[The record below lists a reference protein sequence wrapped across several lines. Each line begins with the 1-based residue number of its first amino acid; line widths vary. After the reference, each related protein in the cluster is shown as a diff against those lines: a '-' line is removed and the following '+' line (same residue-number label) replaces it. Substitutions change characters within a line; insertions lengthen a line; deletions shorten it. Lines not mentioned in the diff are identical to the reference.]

1 MWTLP
6 KSIKSIKRNNTWNIR
21 LLVDD
26 SFVPSS
32 KQPSV
37 IYCRLTDF
45 ITNWPWFMLHVWR
58 SKFSI
63 TEIAPNAWLS
73 FPGLSDQPHNLHF
86 LTLRFF
92 WQRIQQVYL
101 LYCLLAWLL
110 PSSQHH
116 KAKTASSSTRS
127 AYTPHM
133 CFYCQLYLI
142 ATLQFLL
149 MLC

>member
-1 MWTLP
+1 MGSHSL
-6 KSIKSIKRNNTWNIR
+6 
-21 LLVDD
+21 
-26 SFVPSS
+26 F
-32 KQPSV
+32 SV
-37 IYCRLTDF
+37 IRVFRKDLSMKNCAKVNKHGSQWHICSSENICYIFNCWNCSECLTY
-45 ITNWPWFMLHVWR
+45 
-58 SKFSI
+58 
-63 TEIAPNAWLS
+63 S
-73 FPGLSDQPHNLHF
+73 FPGLSNQPHNLHF
-86 LTLRFF
+86 LTLKFIIFF

-142 ATLQFLL
+142 ASLQFLL